1 MGAGVSSVG
10 LAGSRKASPRGPDMP
25 SLAQLCWQG
34 KHSISCV
41 LGLRAQLFT
50 SREAA
55 DLAKTILV
63 YDAYPTGHWPWPSR
77 EEHIV
82 EIN

>member
-10 LAGSRKASPRGPDMP
+10 LAGSWKASPRGPAMP

-41 LGLRAQLFT
+41 LGLRA
-50 SREAA
+50 
-55 DLAKTILV
+55 
-63 YDAYPTGHWPWPSR
+63 Y
-77 EEHIV
+77 
-82 EIN
+82 